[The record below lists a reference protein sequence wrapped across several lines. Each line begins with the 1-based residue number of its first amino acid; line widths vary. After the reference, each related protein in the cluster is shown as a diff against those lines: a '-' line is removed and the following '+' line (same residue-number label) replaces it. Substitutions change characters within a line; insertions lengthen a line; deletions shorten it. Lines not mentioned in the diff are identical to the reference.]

1 MTTKLFSDNIRDE
14 GSERHLFDLSAQ
26 ECAAISGGRIKE
38 ETPVPPGKLLM
49 SADGDPVGV
58 YVDGICINS
67 PADGYVHL

>member
-1 MTTKLFSDNIRDE
+1 MTTKLLNDSTWDQTSPRQ
-14 GSERHLFDLSAQ
+14 LFDLSAH
-26 ECAAISGGRIKE
+26 ECAAVSGGRIKE
-38 ETPVPPGKLLM
+38 ETPVSPGKLLM